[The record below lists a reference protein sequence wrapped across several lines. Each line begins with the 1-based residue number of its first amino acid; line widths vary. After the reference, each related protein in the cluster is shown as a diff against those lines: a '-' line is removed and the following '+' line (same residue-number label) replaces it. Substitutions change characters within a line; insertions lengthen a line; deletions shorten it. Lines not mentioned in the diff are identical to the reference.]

1 VIREQ
6 GSAEVAA
13 IWERA
18 ERIAS
23 SPLLYPEARAAL
35 TRAEHMKRIG
45 RRRLAASRVRV
56 DELWRDI
63 GRVQL
68 DDHLVQNAG
77 DLAETHVL
85 RGSDAVHLASAL
97 SLPADDC
104 VLVSS
109 DERLLAAARNE
120 GLTTSA

>member
-1 VIREQ
+1 
-6 GSAEVAA
+6 
-13 IWERA
+13 
-18 ERIAS
+18 
-23 SPLLYPEARAAL
+23 
-35 TRAEHMKRIG
+35 MKRIG
-45 RRRLAASRVRV
+45 RRRLAAARVRV

-63 GRVQL
+63 GRVEL
-68 DDHLVQNAG
+68 DDRLVQNAG